1 MWRQGIGSGEA
12 EMNEPQSFL
21 YIYEKDTCINKNEI
35 SCQESKKNITSDY
48 QIFKSNE
55 VKSRPIIKNI

>member
-1 MWRQGIGSGEA
+1 MWRQGIGSEEA

-35 SCQESKKNITSDY
+35 SCQESKKNITSDH

-55 VKSRPIIKNI
+55 MKSRPIIKNI